1 MTSPDKSTGG
11 ARTGLAFLA
20 LFLGAT
26 LLGSLLAPQIFNL
39 LLGLGRRWSGLAFLR
54 DLEFESVAGRCVM
67 LFILLGFFP
76 ALKLSGIRHV
86 RELGFVPGI
95 RGRRLL
101 LRGFLLGLL
110 SLGGV
115 FILGWASGAYVIQV
129 DDKFKSFYKVVE
141 IFAGALLLAFFEET
155 LVRGFLFGSLRK
167 SLGLWSAALVTSFI
181 FMIVHFARPELPISP
196 VYGSWDSGLQM
207 IPHMFYGG
215 HDPNHYFP
223 HMLTLFLMGLVLCLY
238 FDSYR
243 HIGMVI
249 GMHAGWVVAMRSG
262 GYLFD
267 RQADH
272 LPLLFG
278 QSDVVSKSFMA
289 LLVAIGFL
297 AWILH
302 KRRKAAP
309 PG

>member
-1 MTSPDKSTGG
+1 
-11 ARTGLAFLA
+11 
-20 LFLGAT
+20 
-26 LLGSLLAPQIFNL
+26 
-39 LLGLGRRWSGLAFLR
+39 
-54 DLEFESVAGRCVM
+54 
-67 LFILLGFFP
+67 
-76 ALKLSGIRHV
+76 
-86 RELGFVPGI
+86 
-95 RGRRLL
+95 
-101 LRGFLLGLL
+101 
-110 SLGGV
+110 
-115 FILGWASGAYVIQV
+115 
-129 DDKFKSFYKVVE
+129 
-141 IFAGALLLAFFEET
+141 
-155 LVRGFLFGSLRK
+155 LFGSLRK

-181 FMIVHFARPELPISP
+181 FMIVHFARPVLPISP
-196 VYGSWDSGLQM
+196 VYGNWDSGLQM
-207 IPHMFYGG
+207 IPYMFSGG
-215 HDPNHYFP
+215 YDPI

-272 LPLLFG
+272 LLLLFG

-289 LLVAIGFL
+289 LLVAIAFL
-297 AWILH
+297 AWNVH